1 MGYPVNKEIL
11 TLLNGVLYTDKG
23 VAVYDEADY
32 FADVAEA
39 QRWLKENGSDAK
51 VVEEKAHV

>member
-1 MGYPVNKEIL
+1 MVKEVL

-32 FADVAEA
+32 FADVEEA

-51 VVEEKAHV
+51 VIEEGK